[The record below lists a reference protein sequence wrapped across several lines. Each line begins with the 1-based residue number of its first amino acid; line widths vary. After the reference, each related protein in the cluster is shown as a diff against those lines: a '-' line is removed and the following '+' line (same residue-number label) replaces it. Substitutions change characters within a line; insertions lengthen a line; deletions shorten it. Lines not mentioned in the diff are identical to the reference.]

1 MHVMKLGDDRLWTRR
16 PVRKA
21 KREFNDAISWYQD
34 RREGL
39 GREFSVAVE
48 EQLGRI
54 ALSPNQFACVRGDV
68 FGESVLLGSNFPS
81 VRWISKRFDHSG
93 TMNTRATIVPF
104 TLQNFPTRPTIALL
118 RST

>member
-1 MHVMKLGDDRLWTRR
+1 MSFSVVFRR
-16 PVRKA
+16 IA
-21 KREFNDAISWYQD
+21 KREFDDAISWYQD

-68 FGESVLLGSNFPS
+68 RRAVLQRFPYS
-81 VRWISKRFDHSG
+81 IYFIVEDDRIVVLAVFHARRAPIS
-93 TMNTRATIVPF
+93 
-104 TLQNFPTRPTIALL
+104 L
-118 RST
+118 RIDSRLASAI

>member
-1 MHVMKLGDDRLWTRR
+1 MSLSVVFRR
-16 PVRKA
+16 IA
-21 KREFNDAISWYQD
+21 KREFDDAISWYQD

>member
-1 MHVMKLGDDRLWTRR
+1 MSFSVVFRR
-16 PVRKA
+16 IA
-21 KREFNDAISWYQD
+21 KREFDDAISWYQD

-68 FGESVLLGSNFPS
+68 RRAVLQRFPYS
-81 VRWISKRFDHSG
+81 IHFLVEDDRIVVLAIFHARRTPSQLEARF
-93 TMNTRATIVPF
+93 
-104 TLQNFPTRPTIALL
+104 
-118 RST
+118 